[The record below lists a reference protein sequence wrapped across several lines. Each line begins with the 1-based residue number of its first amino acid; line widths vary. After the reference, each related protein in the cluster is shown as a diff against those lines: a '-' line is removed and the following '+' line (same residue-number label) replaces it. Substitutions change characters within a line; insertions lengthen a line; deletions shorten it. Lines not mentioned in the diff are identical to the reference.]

1 MNLENG
7 GERMDI
13 NFFNMSYDSFDIYQK
28 SHYKRYEFA
37 CNFINNDDVVGD
49 FACGS
54 GYGSIMLSKKSKSVT
69 GVDICNRTIEEIKKR
84 YSEVNNV
91 TFEKEN
97 LLNLKYEN
105 IFDKIISFET
115 IEHFDENEINRILN
129 IFHKS
134 LKENG
139 KLIFSTPYNQEKCV
153 NSMLFHKYFY
163 IIEETIQK
171 LVSNLFEIEK
181 LYYQNYTTHEIGES
195 TEPKHFIIG
204 ILKKK

>member
-13 NFFNMSYDSFDIYQK
+13 NFFNMNYDLFDVYQK

-37 CNFINNDDVVGD
+37 CNFINDEDVVGD
-49 FACGS
+49 LACGS
-54 GYGSIMLSKKSKSVT
+54 GYGSMMLSKKSKSVT
-69 GVDICNRTIEEIKKR
+69 GVDICDRTIEEIKKR

-105 IFDKIISFET
+105 VFDKIISFET
-115 IEHFDENEINRILN
+115 IEHFDENDINKILN
-129 IFHKS
+129 IFYKS

-139 KLIFSTPYNQEKCV
+139 KLIFSTPYNQEKSA

-163 IIEETIQK
+163 IVEETIQK